1 MEDLTVDLWRLQ
13 VFCSVV
19 EQCSFSKAAAAIRL
33 SQPTVSSHVKDL
45 EDHFSCKLVDRLGR
59 TAAPTKAG
67 QLLYDYAKQLLHLK
81 EDTEKALAEFQGKM
95 IGHLTIGGST
105 IPGGYILPA
114 LIARFRKT
122 YPDIF
127 ITLIQGDSAGII
139 CNVSTGQVELGV
151 VGTPARQPQLAEE
164 RFMEDQMYL
173 FVSAGHKWANENSVS
188 IEMLA
193 REPFI
198 LREVGSGTRT
208 AIEVALQSAGHWIAD
223 LNVVAEMGS
232 TEAVRQSIKSGVGV
246 SILSPCAFEED
257 TEKGMV
263 RRIPIEGISLCRSFY
278 LITDKQRTQSPLCQA
293 FIGFLKD
300 QKQQDATTV

>member
-1 MEDLTVDLWRLQ
+1 VDLWRLQ
-13 VFCSVV
+13 VFCGVV
-19 EQCSFSKAAAAIRL
+19 EQSSFSKAAAVIRL

-67 QLLYDYAKQLLHLK
+67 QLLYDYAKQLLQLK

-114 LIARFRKT
+114 LIGHFKRT

-127 ITLIQGDSAGII
+127 ITLIQGDSADI
-139 CNVSTGQVELGV
+139 VSDVSGGKVELGV
-151 VGTPARQPQLAEE
+151 VGTPARQPRLAEQ

-173 FVSAGHKWANENSVS
+173 FVSAEHKWANEDSVS
-188 IEMLA
+188 LEMLA
-193 REPFI
+193 TEPFI

-208 AIEVALQSAGHWIAD
+208 SIEVALQNAGHWLTD

-232 TEAVRQSIKSGVGV
+232 TEAVRESIKSGVGI
-246 SILSPCAFEED
+246 SILSACAFEED
-257 TEKGMV
+257 TRKGIV
-263 RRIPIEGISLCRSFY
+263 RGIPIEGISLLRSFY

-293 FIGFLKD
+293 FIEFLKS
-300 QKQQDATTV
+300 QKDKDATTI